1 MSVRPA
7 PALQQPKPTFDLKWS
22 DLTETE
28 KSAASLGVD
37 PSAFKPIS
45 FLNTVCSF
53 PQPFVSHSPTHRRVC
68 VRRQAH
74 YESLL
79 KNNRLGDG
87 LAKQLEAFK
96 SVAKASGV
104 V

>member
-37 PSAFKPIS
+37 PTSFKPIS
-45 FLNTVCSF
+45 FLNTVRSF
-53 PQPFVSHSPTHRRVC
+53 PQPSLSQPPAYGRVC
-68 VRRQAH
+68 VR
-74 YESLL
+74 
-79 KNNRLGDG
+79 
-87 LAKQLEAFK
+87 
-96 SVAKASGV
+96 
-104 V
+104 

>member
-7 PALQQPKPTFDLKWS
+7 PTPQQPKPTFDLKWS

-37 PSAFKPIS
+37 PTSFKPIS
-45 FLNTVCSF
+45 FLNT
-53 PQPFVSHSPTHRRVC
+53 
-68 VRRQAH
+68 AH

-79 KNNRLGDG
+79 KNNRLDDG

-104 V
+104 A